1 MIQHK
6 NNMNNG
12 KSELHSM
19 EKNYFYF
26 KRTILYQAAKVEVN
40 SMPRKTQLSK
50 NLIYKSMAVVF
61 YCSHME
67 LNSTLNRRHPKLCRY
82 LERPL

>member
-61 YCSHME
+61 YCSHMD
-67 LNSTLNRRHPKLCRY
+67 S
-82 LERPL
+82 ERSLTAHSIEDIQNCADT